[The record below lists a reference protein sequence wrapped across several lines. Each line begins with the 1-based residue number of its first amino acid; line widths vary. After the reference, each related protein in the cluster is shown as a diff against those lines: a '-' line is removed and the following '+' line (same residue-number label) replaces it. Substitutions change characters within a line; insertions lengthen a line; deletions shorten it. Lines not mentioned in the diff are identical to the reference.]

1 MKASWTALNI
11 FILFYLFQSKNIT
24 KDCVELVD
32 VMKNEV
38 ITPEGICENPIVITT
53 PFINLTACVEKANDM
68 KVQKLLKGEN
78 GVKLPDPE
86 ALFPGVE
93 LDDNTVIDVKVENN
107 AFQIVILPPFLTP
120 PLSS

>member
-1 MKASWTALNI
+1 ML
-11 FILFYLFQSKNIT
+11 
-24 KDCVELVD
+24 
-32 VMKNEV
+32 KNEV

-86 ALFPGVE
+86 ALFPGVV
-93 LDDNTVIDVKVENN
+93 LDDNTVIDVKVENDV
-107 AFQIVILPPFLTP
+107 FQIVILPPFFAP
-120 PLSS
+120 PFPFREPYPTNCQPRPGSLFSIIF